1 MLNRFKLPTSKRAQI
16 IDITETVKNC
26 VKDSKIE
33 EGIAI
38 VYSPHTT
45 AGITINEGAD
55 PDVRTDIN
63 SALERIVPRDW
74 NFLHAEGNSDSH
86 IKTSMMNPG
95 QTLIISEG
103 KLVLGT
109 WQAIYFCEFDGPR
122 TRTFYVKVING

>member
-26 VKDSKIE
+26 VKDSKID

-122 TRTFYVKVING
+122 SRTFYVKVING

>member
-26 VKDSKIE
+26 VKESKIE

>member
-122 TRTFYVKVING
+122 SRTFYVKVING